1 VSGGLA
7 RNSVAAFEGFAIVK
21 QTFVLV
27 HETARKRALAAV
39 TTAPDGFVTVVCE
52 PTRNLDQNAAQ
63 WPILQAFSDQL
74 VWPVNGRMETLT
86 PEEWKDLLT
95 AAFKRETVRVAMGL
109 DGGMVMLGARTSK
122 FGKKEFS
129 DWLEFLHAT
138 AADRGVDLEMDR
150 VTQ

>member
-1 VSGGLA
+1 M
-7 RNSVAAFEGFAIVK
+7 K

-74 VWPVNGRMETLT
+74 VWPVNGKMETLT